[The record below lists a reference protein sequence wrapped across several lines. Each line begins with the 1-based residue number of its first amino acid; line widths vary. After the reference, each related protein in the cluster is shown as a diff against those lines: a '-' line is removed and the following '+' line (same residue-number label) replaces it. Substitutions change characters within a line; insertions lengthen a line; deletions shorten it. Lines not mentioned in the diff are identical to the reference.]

1 MYRGDGPTMTNLPN
15 HSRYLLRRESANHAA
30 HRMAHKNRISQIE
43 LAPDLND
50 IVGIPCQARILE

>member
-43 LAPDLND
+43 LAPDLNESSAY
-50 IVGIPCQARILE
+50 PAKLEY